1 MPHSANNQID
11 PENCS
16 GDSLGNSPDKPSGN
30 PDGKDFAILVESL
43 YVANL
48 LILPGF
54 AYLYLI
60 YLFLTKHG
68 KLPPLAR
75 SHLEQTMAASIWIV
89 IIFFIAALTTMT
101 LNTIGIED
109 LTLWILVIITF
120 TIIHATMVLLGV
132 IGLSKALSG
141 KCWKYPIVG
150 KPLPR
155 NCRQ

>member
-11 PENCS
+11 QENSS
-16 GDSLGNSPDKPSGN
+16 GDFSDEPSGHQ
-30 PDGKDFAILVESL
+30 DGKDFAILVEAL

-48 LILPGF
+48 LILPGL

-60 YLFLTKHG
+60 YLFLTKHS

-89 IIFFIAALTTMT
+89 IMFFIAALTTMT

-109 LTLWILVIITF
+109 LTLWMLVIITF

-132 IGLSKALSG
+132 VGLSKALSG
-141 KCWKYPIVG
+141 RCWRYPVVG